1 MHVLEMLRLLAVR
14 NMSRAMLCAL
24 WNIHIT
30 WKVMSAK
37 CALVSLNFENMNG
50 ANGKLGE
57 KNVAILLYL
66 PHLQS

>member
-1 MHVLEMLRLLAVR
+1 
-14 NMSRAMLCAL
+14 MSLAMLFAL

-37 CALVSLNFENMNG
+37 CALVSLNIENMNG

-57 KNVAILLYL
+57 KIVAVLLY
-66 PHLQS
+66 